1 MRTMSATEARSNFF
15 EMIRHAVKGHR
26 QFRIVSKRGDVVV
39 LSEEDYESLLETLEL
54 LSTPG
59 VLKGVKRARQ
69 DIKKGRTYSL
79 EEVFGA

>member
-15 EMIRHAVKGHR
+15 EMIQNAVKGHR

-39 LSEEDYESLLETLEL
+39 LSEEDYENLLETLEL

-59 VLKGVKRARQ
+59 VLKGVRKAKQ

-79 EEVFGA
+79 EEVFGG